1 MNILLTGATGFIGSH
16 VLRKLMRSDH
26 KVTILSSRSVDGFCV
41 IDAQNY
47 HFSPRYLLQNDC
59 EKIDTILHIGAFTPK
74 KGAEADDAVRCTS
87 NITGTEALLLSE
99 LPNLKRFVFLSTL
112 DVYGSPGG
120 IITESTPCTP
130 LTLYGF
136 SKYYCEKMI
145 QSFFS
150 NTPVVHPILRI
161 GHVYGEGEEVYQ
173 KVMPTLIRQ
182 AISGEALTIYGSG
195 QARRTFIY
203 VEDVAD
209 AILASLK
216 LTDSP
221 VINVAGSEPIS
232 VNQLAEQI
240 RSICG
245 NNLQIRHISSEIPEH
260 DLLFDNT
267 RLRQLLLPTLTPFP
281 KGLAY
286 EIKYMKDLN
295 HAG

>member
-16 VLRKLMRSDH
+16 VLRKLNQSDYH
-26 KVTILSSRSVDGFCV
+26 VTILSSRSVEGFRV

-47 HFSPRYLLQNDC
+47 HFSPRYLLQNGC
-59 EKIDTILHIGAFTPK
+59 EEVDTVLHIGAFTPK
-74 KGAEADDAVRCTS
+74 NGSEANDAVRCTS

-112 DVYGSPGG
+112 DVYGSPEG

-150 NTPVVHPILRI
+150 NTSVVHPILRI

-173 KVMPTLIRQ
+173 KVMPTMIRQ
-182 AISGEALTIYGSG
+182 ALSGETLTIYGTG

-209 AILASLK
+209 AILASIKLK
-216 LTDSP
+216 DSP
-221 VINVAGSEPIS
+221 VINVVGSEPIS
-232 VNQLAEQI
+232 VNQLAEEI
-240 RSICG
+240 RRICG
-245 NNLQIRHISSEIPEH
+245 NDSQLRHISSEIPEH
-260 DLLFDNT
+260 DLLFDST

-281 KGLAY
+281 KGLAN
-286 EIKYMKDLN
+286 EIKYMKGLY